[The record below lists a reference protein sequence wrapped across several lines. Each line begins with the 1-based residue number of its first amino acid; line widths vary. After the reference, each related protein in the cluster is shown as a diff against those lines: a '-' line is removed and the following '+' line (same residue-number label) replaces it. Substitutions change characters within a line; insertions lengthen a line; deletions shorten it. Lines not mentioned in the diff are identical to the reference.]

1 MATVAEYFSL
11 ARPEKED
18 YAFHYLIFSFMQY
31 VPRCLNIALDFDIC
45 SRDLQFSEDPIMIL
59 K

>member
-1 MATVAEYFSL
+1 MRFTISCSRL
-11 ARPEKED
+11 
-18 YAFHYLIFSFMQY
+18 MQY

-45 SRDLQFSEDPIMIL
+45 SRDLQFNEDPIMIL

>member
-1 MATVAEYFSL
+1 MRFTILFS
-11 ARPEKED
+11 RV
-18 YAFHYLIFSFMQY
+18 MQD

-45 SRDLQFSEDPIMIL
+45 SRDLQLNEDPIMIL